1 MCDTEGK
8 RALAV
13 KLNAFSGLLVISG
26 DRFDSMP
33 LRSSS
38 CAGMLILPQGIS
50 YFSLH
55 KFFVSLCPH
64 VEFLHIAI

>member
-26 DRFDSMP
+26 DRFDFIQVFYAFKIQQ
-33 LRSSS
+33 L
-38 CAGMLILPQGIS
+38 CWHA
-50 YFSLH
+50 YFASGY
-55 KFFVSLCPH
+55 
-64 VEFLHIAI
+64 FLLQPP